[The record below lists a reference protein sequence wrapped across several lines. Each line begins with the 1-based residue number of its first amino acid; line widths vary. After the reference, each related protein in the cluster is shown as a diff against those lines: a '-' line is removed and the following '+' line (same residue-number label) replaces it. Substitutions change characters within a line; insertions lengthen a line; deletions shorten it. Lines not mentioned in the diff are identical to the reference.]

1 MNEIRTHDHRSRRPR
16 HSVAQLVVPR
26 PSTSV
31 VVSSSLIHVTMEF
44 SPISTV
50 SIIPIDECK
59 SIKKPSNF
67 REKKE
72 PKEMNKN

>member
-1 MNEIRTHDHRSRRPR
+1 
-16 HSVAQLVVPR
+16 
-26 PSTSV
+26 
-31 VVSSSLIHVTMEF
+31 MEF

-50 SIIPIDECK
+50 SIIPIDESK